1 MSVQICVE
9 PANGTMLARWYET
22 EAEALEILKDFIQRH
37 KAQGH
42 AVERAGNELVVR
54 DGAGTT
60 IAKYTWTRS

>member
-1 MSVQICVE
+1 
-9 PANGTMLARWYET
+9 MLARWYET

-42 AVERAGNELVVR
+42 TIERSGNEMLIR
-54 DGAGTT
+54 DATGKS